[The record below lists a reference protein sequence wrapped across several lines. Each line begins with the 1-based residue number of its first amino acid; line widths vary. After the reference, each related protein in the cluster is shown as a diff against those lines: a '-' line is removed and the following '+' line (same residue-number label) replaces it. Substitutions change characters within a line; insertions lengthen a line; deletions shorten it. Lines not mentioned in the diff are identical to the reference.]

1 MDKDTLGCSGQ
12 RGSRNLGKLA
22 SAGHLTFGALIWG
35 RKFIDLTLLFL
46 TDFET
51 IIFELGVGDECTM
64 YMYVV
69 ITPDCHP
76 HKSVRQSR
84 SGRVG
89 GNG

>member
-22 SAGHLTFGALIWG
+22 SAGHLTFGALIW
-35 RKFIDLTLLFL
+35 
-46 TDFET
+46 
-51 IIFELGVGDECTM
+51 
-64 YMYVV
+64 V

-89 GNG
+89 GNGCVLL

>member
-51 IIFELGVGDECTM
+51 IIFELGVG
-64 YMYVV
+64 
-69 ITPDCHP
+69 
-76 HKSVRQSR
+76 
-84 SGRVG
+84 G
-89 GNG
+89 GES